1 MLEGKEP
8 LIYHIIRAR
17 KRQVARITD
26 TILDCNGAAQTTTT
40 ILRTFTDYMRRK
52 QNPIPVD
59 CNRIRRLV
67 GHVNNTLPQEANN
80 ALHAP
85 ITMDELLHLVKK
97 IKPNKAPGRDGISQD
112 FSKYTWET
120 IQQGMLEIVNQMY
133 VGGMLTDKQ
142 THGLLVSIPK
152 KPKPSRPEDYRPL
165 TLLNADMKLMTRI
178 IANPLSPWLTT
189 LLSPHQYCGIYWEN
203 IYQAVTAVRD
213 AIAHAELMRT
223 QLCLLSLDFTEAFDN
238 TSQAYFIHNTA
249 NTLFQLTISTTYPRS
264 I

>member
-1 MLEGKEP
+1 
-8 LIYHIIRAR
+8 
-17 KRQVARITD
+17 
-26 TILDCNGAAQTTTT
+26 
-40 ILRTFTDYMRRK
+40 
-52 QNPIPVD
+52 
-59 CNRIRRLV
+59 
-67 GHVNNTLPQEANN
+67 
-80 ALHAP
+80 
-85 ITMDELLHLVKK
+85 
-97 IKPNKAPGRDGISQD
+97 
-112 FSKYTWET
+112 
-120 IQQGMLEIVNQMY
+120 
-133 VGGMLTDKQ
+133 MLTDKQ